1 MNKES
6 NITICR
12 ITYVGADYLFL
23 SINKD
28 NMYFDNQPFP
38 SLSNSDP
45 SNPSGDKKALMFA
58 SDPNTISTPTNT
70 TINDI
75 NLEGIFIIISSL
87 SSSLIDDID
96 IKFPQCIMVAYW
108 GCYAMVST

>member
-1 MNKES
+1 MNKEPS
-6 NITICR
+6 ITICR
-12 ITYVGADYLFL
+12 ITYEGMDYLFL

-28 NMYFDNQPFP
+28 YNMYFDNQPFP
-38 SLSNSDP
+38 SLPNSDP
-45 SNPSGDKKALMFA
+45 SNPSDDEKALMFA

-87 SSSLIDDID
+87 SSLS
-96 IKFPQCIMVAYW
+96 F
-108 GCYAMVST
+108 